1 MIYTPFVASGFGRS
15 SGSRAL
21 DLVNTLDWRD
31 DPARQVELLP
41 TPQALA
47 AWTRHEGFPKAVGQG
62 IARERQ
68 RGRAISLRET
78 LAALFRA
85 MVERQAPPAVP
96 ARQLSRW
103 VRDAWDHREL
113 TGRGRTVCWTWKKDT
128 DPFDQML
135 FELALDAAVLLVS
148 SDRDRLRLCA
158 GEGCGWFFIDQSK
171 AGRRRWCN
179 MAACGNRVKVRRYR
193 SRVAHV

>member
-1 MIYTPFVASGFGRS
+1 MASGFGRS
-15 SGSRAL
+15 SGSRVL

-47 AWTRHEGFPKAVGQG
+47 AWTRHVDYPRAVGQG
-62 IARERQ
+62 IVQERQ
-68 RGRAISLRET
+68 RSRAISLRET

-85 MVERQAPPAVP
+85 MVERRPPPADQT
-96 ARQLSRW
+96 RQLSRW
-103 VRDAWDHREL
+103 VRDAWDYREL
-113 TGRGRTVCWTWKKDT
+113 TGRGRAVSWTWKKGT
-128 DPFDQML
+128 DPADQML
-135 FELALDAAVLLVS
+135 FELALDAAALLVS

-158 GEGCGWFFIDQSK
+158 GEGCGWFFIDRSK